1 MAISVGPR
9 SAGEAKAA
17 APEALGSTVSAL
29 DLADFRV
36 PRPEVEASQLPE
48 FGFVFWLSSSL
59 CSSVQAKHA
68 CVRAKNNISFL
79 SARYFFE
86 EQSSRESSSDSM
98 TTPVEHVNNPL
109 ASWTS

>member
-48 FGFVFWLSSSL
+48 FGFVFL
-59 CSSVQAKHA
+59 AK
-68 CVRAKNNISFL
+68 
-79 SARYFFE
+79 
-86 EQSSRESSSDSM
+86 
-98 TTPVEHVNNPL
+98 
-109 ASWTS
+109 